1 MRLAIALVLVPAALA
16 AAAGQALSNRGG
28 ETLAG
33 SRAFSIDGRRFFL
46 ELPSGNCTSLV
57 ERELKRRGIDT
68 VPISESLRTV
78 VGTGAIELL
87 REEPEET
94 ATPRL
99 PTGLEPDHVLRLQTV
114 SGPVE
119 ITFGRVDCAE
129 KDLLRR
135 LRSAGWECRDV
146 DAHGAPSA
154 IAQLT
159 GRKEA
164 TLVLLERVEGRFLSI
179 RRPVR

>member
-1 MRLAIALVLVPAALA
+1 MRLAIGLLLVPAALA
-16 AAAGQALSNRGG
+16 AVAGQALSNRGG
-28 ETLAG
+28 EALTG
-33 SRAFSIDGRRFFL
+33 SRAFSIDGRRFVL
-46 ELPSGNCTSLV
+46 EPSSGTDSSLV

-78 VGTGAIELL
+78 IGASAKELL
-87 REEPEET
+87 REEPEEA

-99 PTGLEPDHVLRLQTV
+99 PAGLEADHVLKLQTV

-119 ITFGRVDCAE
+119 ITFGRVDRAE

-164 TLVLLERVEGRFLSI
+164 TLVLLEKDEGRFLSI